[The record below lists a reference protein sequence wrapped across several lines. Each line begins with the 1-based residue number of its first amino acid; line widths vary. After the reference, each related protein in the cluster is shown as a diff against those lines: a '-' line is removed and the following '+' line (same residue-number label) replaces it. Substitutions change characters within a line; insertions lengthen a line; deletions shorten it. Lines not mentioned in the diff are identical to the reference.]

1 MCQGVK
7 PSIAAVVGSVDPT
20 AQMKYAVEIRV
31 QHTEQ
36 NEEVIQDMAAIV
48 TKLLKKFHAE
58 TKGQKPRF
66 IFLTKYFCAVDKYF
80 YQQADHV
87 PGRGERGPVPVRDG
101 PGASRHPR
109 GVLEARGRLL
119 QAPHLL
125 HRGPEAAPH
134 QVSVSQPVP

>member
-1 MCQGVK
+1 MK

-48 TKLLKKFHAE
+48 TKLLKKFHSE

-66 IFLTKYFCAVDKYF
+66 IILTKYFCAVDKYF
-80 YQQADHV
+80 YC
-87 PGRGERGPVPVRDG
+87 
-101 PGASRHPR
+101 PGASSCRTRPR
-109 GVLEARGRLL
+109 
-119 QAPHLL
+119 P
-125 HRGPEAAPH
+125 P
-134 QVSVSQPVP
+134 

>member
-1 MCQGVK
+1 
-7 PSIAAVVGSVDPT
+7 
-20 AQMKYAVEIRV
+20 MKYAVEIRV

-48 TKLLKKFHAE
+48 TKLLRKFHSE

-87 PGRGERGPVPVRDG
+87 SGRGERGPVPDRDG
-101 PGASRHPR
+101 AGADGHQAGVR
-109 GVLEARGRLL
+109 GHAGHL
-119 QAPHLL
+119 QAAHLL
-125 HRGPEAAPH
+125 HRGAEASPH
-134 QVSVSQPVP
+134 QVTISSNMK

>member
-87 PGRGERGPVPVRDG
+87 PGRGERGPVPDRDG
-101 PGASRHPR
+101 AGADGHQAGVRGHARH
-109 GVLEARGRLL
+109 L
-119 QAPHLL
+119 QAAHLL
-125 HRGPEAAPH
+125 HRGAEASPH
-134 QVSVSQPVP
+134 QVTRTKKG